1 MKMRND
7 RHTALARTAFAAAL
21 LVTIALAPA
30 PAAAQVSDQAT
41 TIFLVRHAERADDDP
56 RDPGLTSA
64 GVVRAAELARIL
76 GDAGLT
82 AVYSTP
88 FRRTMDT
95 AKPVADRAR
104 VPIQT
109 YDPRDQDA
117 MQAFIQT
124 LRSGPGRILVVGHSN
139 TTPALVQ
146 SLGGDPVATMPETE
160 YDRLYIVTIG
170 RDGAV
175 SSVMLRFGAPSS
187 N

>member
-1 MKMRND
+1 MKNRIH
-7 RHTALARTAFAAAL
+7 RHTTLARTAYAAAL
-21 LVTIALAPA
+21 LATIALAPA
-30 PAAAQVSDQAT
+30 PAASQVSDQAT

-56 RDPGLTSA
+56 DPGLTSA
-64 GVVRAAELARIL
+64 GVTRAAELVRIL

-88 FRRTMDT
+88 LRRTMAT

-139 TTPALVQ
+139 TTPELVQ